1 MISEKIKYVDYDG
14 TEREETCYFNFNK
27 DELME
32 LEMSKDGGLGKWLRK
47 IVESKQTSQVQ
58 KYYKKFILS
67 AYGEKSN
74 DGREF
79 RKYDDD
85 GRPLWRKFE
94 STGAFHELYYK
105 LMTDEDYAIK
115 FINGIIGVNT
125 ETPQIPAD
133 SKVITTNFNS

>member
-1 MISEKIKYVDYDG
+1 M
-14 TEREETCYFNFNK
+14 
-27 DELME
+27 ME
-32 LEMSKDGGLGKWLRK
+32 LNEKKLATLISTKMNLWNWKCRKMVVLASGFCK

-115 FINGIIGVNT
+115 FINGIIGANT